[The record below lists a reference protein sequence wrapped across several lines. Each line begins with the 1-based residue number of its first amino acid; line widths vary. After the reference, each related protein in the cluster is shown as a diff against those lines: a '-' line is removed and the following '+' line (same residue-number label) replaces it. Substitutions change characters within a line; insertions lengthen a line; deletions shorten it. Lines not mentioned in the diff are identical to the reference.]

1 MFGEGGESCTHRLI
15 QKRAKGRLGKG
26 SPQSQSSLHTHDIAQ
41 NLEFG
46 QAPSA
51 LDLQIFCLARRFS
64 LNASVAEAFAV
75 LVYGGLHK

>member
-1 MFGEGGESCTHRLI
+1 VQVPPEMNRGAAGHDTPKFKT
-15 QKRAKGRLGKG
+15 
-26 SPQSQSSLHTHDIAQ
+26 SLHADDIAQ
-41 NLEFG
+41 NSESG

>member
-1 MFGEGGESCTHRLI
+1 MILPDT
-15 QKRAKGRLGKG
+15 AKPATVSSEPALNIEQLG
-26 SPQSQSSLHTHDIAQ
+26 SELNSNHSDALRVQQY
-41 NLEFG
+41 
-46 QAPSA
+46 PSA